1 MKNNLLLFFLFSA
14 FICFSQVEHRKKK
27 LSLSLNV
34 MGQNVTDNSIER
46 EPIFYNHKP
55 INYDVQFKIGRIFY
69 KEKITAGLALNFG
82 SVNYYDN
89 ASARQDIEENRIDY
103 YKSTIELQFGFF
115 ARYKVYDE
123 FFVDAYVGLL
133 GVFPDGGFFPRVDDS
148 HNITKYN
155 FSIGYSIH
163 LWHFVALE
171 PHVSIRNSRNMYMG
185 RVDNYDKISPLSF
198 GLGLAL
204 KL

>member
-1 MKNNLLLFFLFSA
+1 MRYKVIILFILSVFTG
-14 FICFSQVEHRKKK
+14 FSQSEIRKKK
-27 LSLSLNV
+27 LSIGLNI

-46 EPIFYNHKP
+46 ESVFYNHKP

-89 ASARQDIEENRIDY
+89 ASARQDIEENRADY

-163 LWHFVALE
+163 LWHFIALE
-171 PHVSIRNSRNMYMG
+171 PHISIRNSRLIYMG
-185 RVDNYDKISPLSF
+185 RVDNYDKISPLSL
-198 GLGLAL
+198 GLGLAF

>member
-1 MKNNLLLFFLFSA
+1 MRYKVIILFILSVFTG
-14 FICFSQVEHRKKK
+14 FSQSEIRKKK
-27 LSLSLNV
+27 LSIGLNI

-46 EPIFYNHKP
+46 ESVFYNHKP

-89 ASARQDIEENRIDY
+89 ASARQDIEENRTDY

-163 LWHFVALE
+163 LWHFIALE
-171 PHVSIRNSRNMYMG
+171 PHISIRNSRLIYMG
-185 RVDNYDKISPLSF
+185 RVDNYDKISPLSL
-198 GLGLAL
+198 GLGLAF